1 VPPNPERPWLSRA
14 LALVAAITV
23 ARVVWLAFDMPDLY
37 ADEAQYWVWAQD
49 LRLGYVTKPPLV
61 AWLIAGTTALCGDG
75 EGCIRL
81 SSPLLHAATALLLGA
96 TAARLSGPGAA
107 VWTAGVYATLP
118 AVSISS
124 AIVSTDAALLTA
136 WAAALYALIR
146 LREGAGALWWAALGL
161 ALGLGLLAKYAM
173 AGFLGGLALTLAL
186 DREAR
191 RMLLRGPGPW
201 IGLAVALAVVAPNLL
216 WNLGHGFATVRHVGE
231 NANLRGGPSFNPG
244 ERLEFLGAQF
254 GVFGPITFALL
265 LWVLARR
272 ETWAAPSTRML
283 ALFTAPMGLVMLAQS
298 FASRANANWAAPIY
312 LAGTLLVVP
321 WALAQGRVLLLRAA
335 VVLHVAAALVVFAGP
350 PALAAA
356 GIELPRRAD
365 PWMRQRGWEALG
377 AAISRIAADHPGAR
391 FLFEQRRDMA
401 TLIYYLRPHPLDARM
416 WEADGIARN
425 EFELTAALGPG
436 DRGPFLFVTRR
447 DDAPDVL
454 RRFESVVPAGRVTVP
469 THRDA
474 VLRYTLWRLDGF
486 RGYRD

>member
-1 VPPNPERPWLSRA
+1 VPPAPERPWLPRA

-23 ARVVWLAFDMPDLY
+23 ARVFWLAFDTPDLY

-61 AWLIAGTTALCGDG
+61 AWLIAGSTAVCGNG

-81 SSPLLHAATALLLGA
+81 SSPLSHAATALLLGA
-96 TAARLSGPGAA
+96 TAARLSGPRAA

-136 WAAALYALIR
+136 WAAALYALVR
-146 LREGAGALWWAALGL
+146 LREGAGAGWWAVLGL
-161 ALGLGLLAKYAM
+161 ALGIGMLAKYAM

-191 RMLLRGPGPW
+191 ATLLRGPGPW
-201 IGLAVALAVVAPNLL
+201 IGLAVALAVVAPNLV

-231 NANLRGGPSFNPG
+231 NANLRAGPSFNPVEG
-244 ERLEFLGAQF
+244 LEFLGAQF

-265 LWVLARR
+265 LWVLLRR
-272 ETWAAPSTRML
+272 ETWAAPSSRML
-283 ALFTAPMGLVMLAQS
+283 ALFTAPMGLLMLAQS

-321 WALAQGRVLLLRAA
+321 WALANGRVLLLRAA
-335 VVLHVAAALVVFAGP
+335 VALHVGAALLVFAGP

-356 GIELPRRAD
+356 GVELPRRAD

-377 AAISRIAADHPGAR
+377 AAVSRIAAEHPGAR
-391 FLFEQRRDMA
+391 LLFEQRRDMA
-401 TLIYYLRPHPLDARM
+401 TLIYYVRPHPLDARM

-425 EFELTAALGPG
+425 EFELTAALEPG

-447 DDAPDVL
+447 DDAPDVF
-454 RRFESVVPAGRVTVP
+454 RRFESVAPAGRVTVP
-469 THRDA
+469 THPGA
-474 VLRYTLWRLDGF
+474 ALRYTLWRLDGF